1 MIYEIDNEVFLL
13 IQPLYVFFISVI
25 NCMNVLYVF
34 KGFIVSEKS
43 GKMCRKLFP
52 ADDNEH

>member
-1 MIYEIDNEVFLL
+1 MIYEIDNEVFLSA
-13 IQPLYVFFISVI
+13 QPLYVLFMSVI
-25 NCMNVLYVF
+25 SCMNVLYVF